1 MRAVHKASG
10 WSDYLYWHG
19 FWRISGYAGLWGIV
33 RARNAVSRNA
43 RSNLQWLAM
52 GLFANPNPSALV
64 RSLPKAELHLHLE
77 GAHEPST
84 QLRIQQSHGL
94 TNALADVQKLY
105 QYSDFAGFLISFRD
119 ITEHLKAPADYELI
133 TYRLMQRLKA
143 DNVLHAEMYVS
154 VGVCL
159 FRKQDFEAIFEGLE
173 SGRAQGQRDFGVSLL
188 WIFDAV
194 RHFGSAEAQKVAELA
209 VSYRDRNVVGFGIG
223 GDEKR
228 AGPELFREVYAY
240 CAENGLRLT
249 AHAGETAGPDSIWG
263 ALNLR
268 AERIGHGLTAYQ
280 DPDLMQ
286 ELAQRQIPV
295 EVCVTSNVKTGV
307 CPNLA
312 DHPVRRYFD
321 EGLMVTINTDD
332 PAMFETSLSREYQL
346 LQENFA
352 FSDDHLRELARNS
365 FEAAFLPAEKKL
377 EFLNMFDAAISTP

>member
-1 MRAVHKASG
+1 
-10 WSDYLYWHG
+10 
-19 FWRISGYAGLWGIV
+19 
-33 RARNAVSRNA
+33 
-43 RSNLQWLAM
+43 M
-52 GLFANPNPSALV
+52 GLFANPNPSAFV

-77 GAHEPST
+77 GAIEPST
-84 QLRIQQSHGL
+84 LLEIQQSHGL
-94 TNALADVQKLY
+94 TNSLADVQKLY

-143 DNVLHAEMYVS
+143 ESVLHAEVYIS

-173 SGRAQGQRDFGVSLL
+173 RGRAQGQRDFGVSLL

-194 RHFGSAEAQKVAELA
+194 RHFGSPEAQKVAELA
-209 VSYRDRNVVGFGIG
+209 VRYRDRNVVGFGIG

-240 CAENGLRLT
+240 CLENGLRLT

-268 AERIGHGLTAYQ
+268 AERIGHALTAYQ

-286 ELAQRQIPV
+286 ELAQRQIPI

-312 DHPVRRYFD
+312 DHPIRRYFD

-332 PAMFETSLSREYQL
+332 PAMFETSLSKEYQL

-377 EFLNMFDAAISTP
+377 EFLNMFDAAVTAR